1 MYKIE
6 NNSPVNPEIMST
18 SELDTPALIVDLDVM
33 ERNLSRMAAYC
44 REHGLRL
51 RPHTKTHKI
60 PELARKQIESGATGI
75 TVAKLDE
82 AEVMIDAGLNDLLIA
97 YPIVGPTKTHR
108 LADLAQRA
116 KITVSLD
123 SETAARGISA
133 ALSERGMRSSNV
145 NILVELD
152 VGFGRCGVPNETE
165 ALKLAQTISSLPGVN
180 FEGLMFFPGHFGV
193 DPDERK
199 TLRAQVNELL
209 DRCLETFQAA
219 DIPLHTITGGST
231 PSRYE
236 SHLLHGVNET
246 RPGTYIFNDRN
257 TVGVSA
263 ATLDECAL
271 SVLVTVVS
279 TSVSGH
285 AAIDGGSK
293 TFSSDRYQVEDGRGF
308 GLIKDDPAVEIER
321 FSEEHGHLNIARSER
336 QYRVGDRLAIIP
348 NHVCS
353 TVNMHDEIYG
363 VRGERVETVWRVAA
377 RGKVR

>member
-1 MYKIE
+1 MLI
-6 NNSPVNPEIMST
+6 T
-18 SELDTPALIVDLDVM
+18 ELDTPALIVDLDVM

-44 REHGLRL
+44 REHELRL

-60 PELARKQIESGATGI
+60 PELARKQIQSGASGI

-82 AEVMIDAGLNDLLIA
+82 AEVMINAGLDDVLIA

-116 KITVSLD
+116 TITVSLD

-133 ALSERGMRSSNV
+133 AVSERQSTV

-152 VGFGRCGVPNETE
+152 VGFGRCGVPSETE
-165 ALKLAQTISSLPGVN
+165 ALNLAQTIASLPGVN
-180 FEGLMFFPGHFGV
+180 FQGLMFFPGHFGV
-193 DPDERK
+193 DPEQRK
-199 TLRAQVNELL
+199 TLRADVNELL
-209 DRCLETFQAA
+209 DRCLNSFARA
-219 DIPLHTITGGST
+219 GIPLHTISGGST

-236 SHLLHGVNET
+236 SDLFHGMNET

-263 ATLDECAL
+263 ASLEDCAL

-279 TSVSGH
+279 TSIFGH

-293 TFSSDRYQVEDGRGF
+293 TFSSDRYQAEDGRGF
-308 GLIKDDPAVEIER
+308 GLVKDDPAVEIER

-336 QYRVGDRLAIIP
+336 RYRVGDRLAVIP

-363 VRGERVETVWRVAA
+363 VRGERVETIWKVAG
-377 RGKVR
+377 RGKVH